1 MWVWKVY
8 LFFALSFC
16 LFSILDFLP
25 IFCLDWKHSIV
36 RRIAQNTWQNSTSSS
51 SSQPQAAFVKS
62 FEKLVKEAHN
72 LTQSYQNEIGK
83 WKAHQYDN
91 KTMIS
96 VTSNYLPKYE
106 NLVNDPKRC
115 SLPSNTKMLQIY
127 IQRVLNRS
135 FKVIFISGIIYR
147 QIILLR
153 MNCLQ
158 NFWMTH
164 SNSKL
169 TLKALKSSGMFRIV
183 PWPGHVTILYLALW
197 GQ

>member
-1 MWVWKVY
+1 M
-8 LFFALSFC
+8 
-16 LFSILDFLP
+16 
-25 IFCLDWKHSIV
+25 
-36 RRIAQNTWQNSTSSS
+36 
-51 SSQPQAAFVKS
+51 
-62 FEKLVKEAHN
+62 KEAHN

-115 SLPSNTKMLQIY
+115 SLLNNTKMLQIY

-135 FKVIFISGIIYR
+135 FKVIFISGIIYL

-169 TLKALKSSGMFRIV
+169 TLLRRSSHLECLELCHDQDMSPFYTWHCEANSLR
-183 PWPGHVTILYLALW
+183 WQREL
-197 GQ
+197 